1 MRCKNCFLR
10 NNIANVSV
18 FIAIRSRC
26 FVSSEYAEFPT
37 TTTEKQHKQLWSDL
51 FSYVQDFNVCRRF
64 IINRFVI
71 YLCIYRFTSCTCI
84 ICWNNKIYCDYPFQ
98 ALFTKETNLK
108 KNSKVIF
115 IYREYILFDSIS
127 VSKRYCQ
134 I

>member
-10 NNIANVSV
+10 NNIAILSV

-71 YLCIYRFTSCTCI
+71 YLCIDVLRAR
-84 ICWNNKIYCDYPFQ
+84 
-98 ALFTKETNLK
+98 ALFVEIIKFI
-108 KNSKVIF
+108 VITPF
-115 IYREYILFDSIS
+115 KHCS
-127 VSKRYCQ
+127 Q
-134 I
+134 